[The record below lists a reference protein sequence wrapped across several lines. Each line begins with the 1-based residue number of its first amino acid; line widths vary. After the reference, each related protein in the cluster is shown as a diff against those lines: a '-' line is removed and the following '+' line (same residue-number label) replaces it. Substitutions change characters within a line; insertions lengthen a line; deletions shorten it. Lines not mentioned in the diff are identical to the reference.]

1 METENK
7 LLWLAYEELLELR
20 GFLTQAGYFDPD
32 YDKLEEY
39 WLSGKPEWE
48 KELKKSKEQ
57 KDGKKNF
64 IKDLLIDIRKMTG
77 IEILNNDDT
86 ITTLLDRQLVLKII
100 QKYDK

>member
-1 METENK
+1 MEKENE

-20 GFLTQAGYFDPD
+20 GFLTQAGEFDPN
-32 YDKLEEY
+32 YDRLEEY
-39 WLSGKPEWE
+39 CLSGKPEWE
-48 KELKKSKEQ
+48 KKLKEQ
-57 KDGKKNF
+57 KNTNKNF
-64 IKDLLIDIRKMTG
+64 LKDLLVEMRKLSG